1 MAGVNTKGKMEITQ
15 LDFDT
20 IKANLKTY
28 LKGQTTFTDYD
39 FEGSS
44 MSILLDTLAYNTH

>member
-28 LKGQTTFTDYD
+28 LKGQTTLQ
-39 FEGSS
+39 
-44 MSILLDTLAYNTH
+44 ILILKVLVCQYC